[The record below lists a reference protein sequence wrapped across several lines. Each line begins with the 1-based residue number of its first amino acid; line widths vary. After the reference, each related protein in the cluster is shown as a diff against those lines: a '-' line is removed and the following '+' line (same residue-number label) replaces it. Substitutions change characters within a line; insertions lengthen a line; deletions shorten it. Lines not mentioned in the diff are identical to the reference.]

1 MTIHIW
7 RSRKTLLL
15 LVYCIFRKA
24 VGIVAWYNRRKTWVQ
39 KAKGLTHEVAHII
52 GMRHDFTSSTFFI
65 KRNRKCITNAPK
77 WRGPSYFMEYKQA
90 PWSWSTC
97 SNEDFC
103 RYFQKIEKNNG
114 QFCLRP
120 WFILN
125 KMSPEFFE
133 NSSRILISHYFRKPL
148 KLLLG
153 ASI

>member
-1 MTIHIW
+1 MDGP
-7 RSRKTLLL
+7 

-24 VGIVAWYNRRKTWVQ
+24 VGIVAWYNKRKTWVQ

-65 KRNRKCITNAPK
+65 KRNRKCITTAPK

-103 RYFQKIEKNNG
+103 RYFQKIEKTNG
-114 QFCLRP
+114 QFCLRT
-120 WFILN
+120 
-125 KMSPEFFE
+125 
-133 NSSRILISHYFRKPL
+133 
-148 KLLLG
+148 
-153 ASI
+153 

>member
-1 MTIHIW
+1 M
-7 RSRKTLLL
+7 
-15 LVYCIFRKA
+15 
-24 VGIVAWYNRRKTWVQ
+24 VQ

-65 KRNRKCITNAPK
+65 KRNRKCITTAPK

-125 KMSPEFFE
+125 KMSLEFFE
-133 NSSRILISHYFRKPL
+133 NFFVVDFRPECHLCLIHQNDCGIFKEIFVEIPSGILL
-148 KLLLG
+148 TNA
-153 ASI
+153 ASF

>member
-1 MTIHIW
+1 MFSLLRIFDWIFDVIIDDL
-7 RSRKTLLL
+7 RSKKTLLL
-15 LVYCIFRKA
+15 LVYWIFRKA

-65 KRNRKCITNAPK
+65 KRNRKCITAAPK

-120 WFILN
+120 WVHS
-125 KMSPEFFE
+125 K
-133 NSSRILISHYFRKPL
+133 
-148 KLLLG
+148 
-153 ASI
+153 